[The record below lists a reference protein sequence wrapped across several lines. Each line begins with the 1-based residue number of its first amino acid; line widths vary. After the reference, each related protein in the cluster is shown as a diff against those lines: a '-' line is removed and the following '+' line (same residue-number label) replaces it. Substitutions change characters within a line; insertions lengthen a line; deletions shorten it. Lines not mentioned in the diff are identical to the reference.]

1 MLPCFVKS
9 RFRFE
14 HSSNS
19 HSGKL
24 SSYIASLYLQYFLS
38 LPHSQNRH
46 LPIYFIPNDLR
57 TLAKTGGGIPPKS
70 ESPAKPGAIRHQ
82 IAAFFLPHCQRCASF
97 FTKPSPAPLHHNDIL
112 HPVLRRL
119 IHVRAESRRY

>member
-24 SSYIASLYLQYFLS
+24 SSYIASLYLPYFLS

-57 TLAKTGGGIPPKS
+57 TLAKTGGVYPLKANPRRNPGRSGTKS
-70 ESPAKPGAIRHQ
+70 PRFSFLIASVARVFSQSRHP
-82 IAAFFLPHCQRCASF
+82 LPCITTTY
-97 FTKPSPAPLHHNDIL
+97 FTP
-112 HPVLRRL
+112 
-119 IHVRAESRRY
+119 YYGG